1 MHIYGVIHIKIVE
14 HKTHLNA
21 PSLSLATAALPPS
34 LSASLPPCRKLFKH
48 KSKRCNFHCSPNTFS
63 IDYYEL
69 ILWNLKFQLIFWL
82 HWNVFLLSYKGRGRE
97 RENDRQLVTC
107 QLSNCQ
113 LILFYFN
120 PSHIGQQH
128 NTAYFVKVAFGN
140 LQSLLQLGRA
150 AIRNSQTRTLL
161 SSPSNLQCN
170 CNCNSETPMRN
181 RNFNSHSP
189 LAATF
194 QCG

>member
-21 PSLSLATAALPPS
+21 PSLSLAPADLSHS
-34 LSASLPPCRKLFKH
+34 LSASLPLCRKLFKH

-82 HWNVFLLSYKGRGRE
+82 HWNLFLLSYKGRGRE
-97 RENDRQLVTC
+97 MENDRQLVTC

-120 PSHIGQQH
+120 PSPCPSSSHIGQQH

-150 AIRNSQTRTLL
+150 AIRNSQTRSPLPSL
-161 SSPSNLQCN
+161 SPSRFNLQCN
-170 CNCNSETPMRN
+170 CNS
-181 RNFNSHSP
+181 
-189 LAATF
+189 
-194 QCG
+194 